1 MQITKDKLNIAVIG
15 GGGREHA
22 IIRRLAQSRRAGKI
36 YALPGNGGISREHA
50 GSDSCPVTCTGIAAT
65 DLEKIVDFVL
75 NNEIDF
81 AAVIP
86 DDPLVMGLC
95 DMLREKGIP
104 CFGPSKA
111 AAIIEG
117 SKAFSKELM
126 KKYGIPTAEYKVFSD
141 ADAAAEYAAHH
152 SLPVVVKADGLALGK
167 GVIIAKTHEEAVEA
181 VNDMM
186 RGGKFGRSG
195 ATVVVEEFLTGPEV
209 SVLAFTDGKTVVP
222 LPSSMDHKRAG
233 DGDTGLNTGGMGV
246 IAPNPFY
253 TKAAAEQVMQ
263 SIILPTLNAMNAE
276 GRTFRGCL
284 YFGLMLTPNG
294 PRVIEYNCRFGDPE
308 TQAVLPLVE
317 GDLLEIMI
325 ATQAGTLDKC
335 EIKLSDKSS
344 CCLVL
349 ASGGYPEKYEKGK
362 LITFDGDVEADCGVC
377 IFHAG
382 TKLGTPDSSEF
393 VTSGG
398 RVAVRDTLEEAV
410 RAAYAAAERVHFDGK
425 YSRSDI
431 GLSALRESRL
441 KNG

>member
-1 MQITKDKLNIAVIG
+1 
-15 GGGREHA
+15 
-22 IIRRLAQSRRAGKI
+22 
-36 YALPGNGGISREHA
+36 
-50 GSDSCPVTCTGIAAT
+50 
-65 DLEKIVDFVL
+65 
-75 NNEIDF
+75 
-81 AAVIP
+81 
-86 DDPLVMGLC
+86 
-95 DMLREKGIP
+95 
-104 CFGPSKA
+104 
-111 AAIIEG
+111 
-117 SKAFSKELM
+117 
-126 KKYGIPTAEYKVFSD
+126 
-141 ADAAAEYAAHH
+141 
-152 SLPVVVKADGLALGK
+152 
-167 GVIIAKTHEEAVEA
+167 
-181 VNDMM
+181 
-186 RGGKFGRSG
+186 
-195 ATVVVEEFLTGPEV
+195 
-209 SVLAFTDGKTVVP
+209 
-222 LPSSMDHKRAG
+222 
-233 DGDTGLNTGGMGV
+233 
-246 IAPNPFY
+246 
-253 TKAAAEQVMQ
+253 MQ

-382 TKLGTPDSSEF
+382 TKLRTPDSSEF

-398 RVAVRDTLEEAV
+398 RVLGITAVRDTLEEAV

-441 KNG
+441 KTGKRRHRRHLPKERTLRNTGNLTGDNRMVYRIYSEKRPEFSEAAEGLAKDIREFLGIRTLEGVRIINRYDAEGVDEATFNACIETVFPNRRLTEPIRKLNFVRKSAAMRRVQKFLRLNICPGSLTSGRIPQRSA